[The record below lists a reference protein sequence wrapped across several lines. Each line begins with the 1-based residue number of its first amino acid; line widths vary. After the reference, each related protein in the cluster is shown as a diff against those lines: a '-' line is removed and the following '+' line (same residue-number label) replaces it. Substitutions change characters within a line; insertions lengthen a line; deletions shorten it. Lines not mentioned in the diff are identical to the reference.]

1 MMWKIMMSFAAYCG
15 RYLKKKPPNTA
26 DRTGRPIS
34 ITNESRNVLRPA
46 GKKYTIGPTIVV
58 ATAKTIPMFL
68 PTCTSFISEASGL
81 IYSL

>member
-1 MMWKIMMSFAAYCG
+1 MEHHNNLAAYFG

-34 ITNESRNVLRPA
+34 ITNESKKVLSPA

-58 ATAKTIPMFL
+58 ATANTMPIFL
-68 PTCTSFISEASGL
+68 PTSTSFSSDAFGL
-81 IYSL
+81 IYS